1 MKNKIKNIYYKYK
14 IIFIFLAGCIAS
26 LGFAPYNIFI
36 FTIISFCYSL
46 IILENTQK
54 KKKAFIFG
62 LTFGLGHQVSS
73 LYWIAISFDI
83 ANYGGYIFG
92 ALAVISLSIF
102 LSLITAISFF
112 LIKIFSNRLNKI
124 SSAIFIIIIFSL
136 SDWLRGNIL
145 WEFPWT
151 PISAIWAFSK
161 LTISPFAILGSW
173 GYSLITFSL
182 IVGIYFLKHNLKQGF
197 LMVFPFIFFLFLG
210 LLPDKK
216 HIGESSRI
224 NVRLV
229 QPNIEQSDK
238 WNIKKLDENLTKLI
252 NLTNIKSS
260 KKVDLVIWP
269 ETSVPFDIEKSNKQ
283 FRESLT
289 EVNSLIVG
297 AIRKTEIDNKLK
309 IFNSLFLIKDSF
321 NSLQYHD
328 KLKLVPFGEFIPFR
342 KYLKFKKFTLGGID
356 FSYGEQVKV
365 LELKSN
371 LKILPLICYEVIFPK
386 ITREKSNE
394 YNLIVNITNDGWYG
408 KSSGPYQHLAL
419 AKIRAV
425 QEGKFLLRTAN
436 TGVSAI
442 INYDG
447 EVIEKIGLGRKGVI
461 DKELVLIKKNTMY
474 SKFGDS
480 IFLLLIILLFFLL
493 IIININYKW
502 VNKHE

>member
-1 MKNKIKNIYYKYK
+1 M
-14 IIFIFLAGCIAS
+14 FLAGCTAS
-26 LGFAPYNIFI
+26 LGFAPYNLFL
-36 FTIISFCYSL
+36 FTIISFCFSL
-46 IILENTQK
+46 IILENTQN
-54 KKKAFIFG
+54 KKKAFFLG

-73 LYWIAISFDI
+73 LYWIAISFEI

-92 ALAVISLSIF
+92 ALAVIFLSFF
-102 LSLITAISFF
+102 LSLITATSFF
-112 LIKIFSNRLNKI
+112 LIKMFSTRLNNI
-124 SSAIFIIIIFSL
+124 SSAVLIIIIFSL
-136 SDWLRGNIL
+136 SDWVRGNIL

-151 PISAIWAFSK
+151 PVSAIWAFSK

-197 LMVFPFIFFLFLG
+197 LMISPFILLLLLG
-210 LLPDKK
+210 LFPVKK

-238 WNIKKLDENLTKLI
+238 WNIKKLDEHVKKLI
-252 NLTNIKSS
+252 NLSNIKSL
-260 KKVDLVIWP
+260 KKIDLVIWP

-283 FRESLT
+283 FRDSLT
-289 EVNSLIVG
+289 DVNSLIVG
-297 AIRKTEIDNKLK
+297 AIRKTETVNNLK

-321 NSLQYHD
+321 KNILYHD

-342 KYLKFKKFTLGGID
+342 KYLKFKKLTLGGID
-356 FSYGEQVKV
+356 FSYGKKVKV
-365 LELKSN
+365 LELN
-371 LKILPLICYEVIFPK
+371 DNVKILPLICYEVLFPK
-386 ITREKSNE
+386 ITREKSNQ

-408 KSSGPYQHLAL
+408 RSSGPYQHLAL

-447 EVIEKIGLGRKGVI
+447 EIVEKIGLGRKGII

-474 SKFGDS
+474 SEFGDN
-480 IFLLLIILLFFLL
+480 IFLILVILLFFLL

>member
-1 MKNKIKNIYYKYK
+1 M
-14 IIFIFLAGCIAS
+14 FLAGCTAS
-26 LGFAPYNIFI
+26 LGFAPYNLFL
-36 FTIISFCYSL
+36 FTIISFCFSL
-46 IILENTQK
+46 IILENTQN
-54 KKKAFIFG
+54 KKKAFFLG

-73 LYWIAISFDI
+73 LYWIAISFEI

-92 ALAVISLSIF
+92 ALAVIFLSFF
-102 LSLITAISFF
+102 LSLITATSFF
-112 LIKIFSNRLNKI
+112 LIKMFSTRLNNI
-124 SSAIFIIIIFSL
+124 SSAVLIIIIFSL
-136 SDWLRGNIL
+136 SDWVRGNIL

-151 PISAIWAFSK
+151 PVSAIWAFSK

-197 LMVFPFIFFLFLG
+197 LMISPFILLLLLG
-210 LLPDKK
+210 LFPVKK

-238 WNIKKLDENLTKLI
+238 WNIKKLDEHVKKLI
-252 NLTNIKSS
+252 NLSNIKSL
-260 KKVDLVIWP
+260 KKIDLVIWP

-283 FRESLT
+283 FRDSLT
-289 EVNSLIVG
+289 DVNSLIVG
-297 AIRKTEIDNKLK
+297 AIRKTETVNNLK

-321 NSLQYHD
+321 KNILYHD

-356 FSYGEQVKV
+356 FSYGKKVKV
-365 LELKSN
+365 LELN
-371 LKILPLICYEVIFPK
+371 DNVKILPLICYEVLFPK
-386 ITREKSNE
+386 ITREKSNQ

-408 KSSGPYQHLAL
+408 RSSGPYQHLAL

-447 EVIEKIGLGRKGVI
+447 EIVEKIGLGRKGII

-474 SKFGDS
+474 SEFGDN
-480 IFLLLIILLFFLL
+480 IFLILVILLFFLL

>member
-26 LGFAPYNIFI
+26 LGFAPYNLFL

-46 IILENTQK
+46 IILENTK
-54 KKKAFIFG
+54 EKKKAFFLG
-62 LTFGLGHQVSS
+62 LIFGLGHQVAS

-83 ANYGGYIFG
+83 ANYGGYTFG
-92 ALAVISLSIF
+92 ALAVIFLSIF
-102 LSLITAISFF
+102 LSLITATSFF
-112 LIKIFSNRLNKI
+112 LIKIFSNRLNNI
-124 SSAIFIIIIFSL
+124 SSAVLIIIIFSL
-136 SDWLRGNIL
+136 SDWVRGNIL

-182 IVGIYFLKHNLKQGF
+182 IVGIYFLKHNLKHGF
-197 LMVFPFIFFLFLG
+197 LMISPFILLLLLG
-210 LLPDKK
+210 LFPVKK

-238 WNIKKLDENLTKLI
+238 WNTKKLDEHLKKLI
-252 NLTNIKSS
+252 NLSNIKSL
-260 KKVDLVIWP
+260 KKIDLVIWP

-283 FRESLT
+283 FRERLT
-289 EVNSLIVG
+289 DVNNLIVG
-297 AIRKTEIDNKLK
+297 AIRKTETVNNLK
-309 IFNSLFLIKDSF
+309 FFNSLFLIKDSF
-321 NSLQYHD
+321 KHILYHD

-342 KYLKFKKFTLGGID
+342 KHLKFKKFTLGGID
-356 FSYGEQVKV
+356 FSYGKQVKV
-365 LELKSN
+365 LELNSN
-371 LKILPLICYEVIFPK
+371 VKILPLICYEVIFPK
-386 ITREKSNE
+386 ITREKSNQ

-425 QEGKFLLRTAN
+425 QEGKFLLRAAN

-442 INYDG
+442 INQDG
-447 EVIEKIGLGRKGVI
+447 EIIEKIGLGRKGII

-474 SKFGDS
+474 SKFGDN
-480 IFLLLIILLFFLL
+480 IFFLLIILLFFLL

-502 VNKHE
+502 VKKNE